1 MRRTL
6 LILAAVI
13 VAGFLAWEFVP
24 IYVARCS
31 GSFDLTVRVEG
42 RPRSVSCEA
51 VGSLREAEEAL
62 AVLLP
67 PDTRMWSAIVD
78 PFDGR
83 PLEVRVAV
91 NWRESPLGR
100 QYWRTQFRYLVVIAT
115 MPDGERIGKLVDIP
129 DSRES
134 KQVTVSLP

>member
-51 VGSLREAEEAL
+51 FGGQRSAEEAL
-62 AVLLP
+62 TVLMP
-67 PDTRMWSAIVD
+67 PESRMWSAVAD

-83 PLEVRVAV
+83 PLTVGVPV
-91 NWRESPLGR
+91 SWRESPLGR

-115 MPDGERIGKLVDIP
+115 MPDGERVGKLVDIP
-129 DSRES
+129 DGRESRE
-134 KQVTVSLP
+134 VTVSFP